1 MLSYVPPMRQ
11 RGVFYG
17 WTVLAAA
24 ATIVAVGMGALFSLG
39 VFLKP
44 IEESMGWSRSAIS
57 MVALINWLGMGLG
70 SFVWGALSDRIGGR
84 AVAAAGGFV
93 LGLGLVLSSQVSSL
107 GQFHVTFGFMVGFAV
122 GAFYAPLTA
131 TATKWF
137 TTNRGLALGVVSAGI
152 GLGTFVVAPLARWL
166 TNAWDWRVAMLV
178 LGDLAWLVIIPAA
191 LLIRNAPSDMG
202 AVALGGAAE
211 AQREFS
217 PRQVVRAPQF
227 WAIALTH
234 LACCAAHSGP
244 IFHMVTHAIDQGVA
258 AMVAATVFGVSG
270 LTSIAGRIGCG
281 LLADRF
287 GAKRTLIAGL
297 GLQAAMIF
305 SYLFTRD
312 AGGFYAAAVVFGVA
326 YGGVMPLYALV
337 TREYFGER
345 VMGTAYGAV
354 FLISTL
360 GMGLGSWAGGF
371 IYDHLGTYAW
381 LFIGSTAIGVMATV
395 LALTFRPPRL
405 ALRTHYVAGL
415 TGSVKG

>member
-1 MLSYVPPMRQ
+1 MRQ
-11 RGVFYG
+11 RGLFYG
-17 WTVLAAA
+17 WVVLGAA
-24 ATIVAVGMGALFSLG
+24 ATIVAVGMGALFSLS

-44 IEESMGWSRSAIS
+44 IEESMRWSRSEIS

-93 LGLGLVLSSQVSSL
+93 LGLGLVLSSQASTL
-107 GQFHVTFGFMVGFAV
+107 AQFHVTFGFMVGFAV
-122 GAFYAPLTA
+122 GAFYAPLTS

-137 TTNRGLALGVVSAGI
+137 TTNRGLAIGVVSAGI
-152 GLGTFVVAPLARWL
+152 GLGTFLIAPLTRWL
-166 TNAWDWRVAMLV
+166 TNTWDWRIAMLL
-178 LGDLAWLVIIPAA
+178 LGDLAWLTIIPVA
-191 LLIRNAPSDMG
+191 LLIRNAPGEMG
-202 AVALGGAAE
+202 GVARGGAAA
-211 AQREFS
+211 AQREFTT
-217 PRQVVRAPQF
+217 RQVLSAPAF

-244 IFHMVTHAIDQGVA
+244 IFHMVTHAIDQGVG

-281 LLADRF
+281 ILADRF

-297 GLQAAMIF
+297 ALQAVMVF

-312 AGGFYAAAVVFGVA
+312 AGGFYAAAAVFGVA

-371 IYDHLGTYAW
+371 IHDHLGTYAW
-381 LFIGSTAIGVMATV
+381 LYITSAAIGAAAMF
-395 LALTFRPPRL
+395 LALTFRPPRVL
-405 ALRTHYVAGL
+405 AQSAI
-415 TGSVKG
+415 SS